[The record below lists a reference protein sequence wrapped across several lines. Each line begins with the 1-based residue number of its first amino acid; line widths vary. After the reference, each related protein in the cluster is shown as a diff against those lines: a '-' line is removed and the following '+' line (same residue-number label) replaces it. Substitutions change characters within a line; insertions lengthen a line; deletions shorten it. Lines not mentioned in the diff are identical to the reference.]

1 MKRIWILPIM
11 VMILGSLLLTGC
23 AKKPSNQKSAATK
36 PSKPKTMK
44 KAMVKTKPKMV
55 KIKNPLLIKSSY
67 HGFFNNK
74 VVKVVFQVSSPN
86 PKKWK
91 VALLN
96 MNDIIWELHY
106 NPKRYK
112 MVFVAYGPAVKMFLK
127 KDNKLTPLIEKL
139 YKHKV
144 RIDACHVA
152 MIKLGIK
159 QDEILP
165 NVHVA
170 PDGFFSILHYEMMG
184 YSYIKP

>member
-1 MKRIWILPIM
+1 MKKIWILLIM
-11 VMILGSLLLTGC
+11 VMISGPLLLTGC
-23 AKKPSNQKSAATK
+23 AKKQ
-36 PSKPKTMK
+36 PSKPKPSKSIK
-44 KAMVKTKPKMV
+44 KTMVKTKTKAKAKMV

-74 VVKVVFQVSSPN
+74 VIKVVFQVSSPN

-91 VALLN
+91 VALGN

-112 MVFVAYGPAVKMFLK
+112 VVFVAYGSADKMFLK
-127 KDNKLTPLIEKL
+127 KNNKLASVIEKL
-139 YKHKV
+139 YKHNV
-144 RIDACHVA
+144 RFDICHVA

-159 QDEILP
+159 PDEILP
-165 NVHVA
+165 FVHIT
-170 PDGFFSILHYEMMG
+170 PDGFYAILHYEMQG

>member
-1 MKRIWILPIM
+1 MKRVWILLIM
-11 VMILGSLLLTGC
+11 VMISGSLLLTGC
-23 AKKPSNQKSAATK
+23 AKKPS
-36 PSKPKTMK
+36 KPKPVMPKPPKHMK
-44 KAMVKTKPKMV
+44 KVMV

-67 HGFFNNK
+67 GGFFNNK

-91 VALLN
+91 VALGN

-112 MVFVAYGPAVKMFLK
+112 VVFVAYGPADKMFLK
-127 KDNKLTPLIEKL
+127 KNNKLAPVIEKL
-139 YKHKV
+139 YKHNV
-144 RIDACHVA
+144 RFDICHVA

-159 QDEILP
+159 PDEILSL
-165 NVHVA
+165 VHIT
-170 PDGFFSILHYEMMG
+170 PDGFFAILHYEMQG

>member
-1 MKRIWILPIM
+1 MKRIWILLIM
-11 VMILGSLLLTGC
+11 VTISGSLLLTGC
-23 AKKPSNQKSAATK
+23 AKKPSEPK
-36 PSKPKTMK
+36 PSKPIKKT
-44 KAMVKTKPKMV
+44 MVKTKMV
-55 KIKNPLLIKSSY
+55 KIKNSLLMKSSY

-112 MVFVAYGPAVKMFLK
+112 VVFVAYGPAVKMFLK

-139 YKHKV
+139 YNHKV
-144 RIDACHVA
+144 RLDVCHVA

-159 QDEILP
+159 SDEILP
-165 NVHVA
+165 VVHVA

>member
-1 MKRIWILPIM
+1 MKRFIKLWIFLII
-11 VMILGSLLLTGC
+11 VITGGTVLLTGC
-23 AKKPSNQKSAATK
+23 AKKPVKEAPAAAVTK
-36 PSKPKTMK
+36 PSKAAVK
-44 KAMVKTKPKMV
+44 K
-55 KIKNPLLIKSSY
+55 KITIKKPLLTPASY

-74 VVKVVFQVSSPN
+74 VIKVVFQVNSPN

-112 MVFVAYGPAVKMFLK
+112 VVFVAYGPAVKMFLK

-144 RIDACHVA
+144 RFDSCHVA

-159 QDEILP
+159 SKEILP
-165 NVHVA
+165 IVHVT
-170 PDGFFSILHYEMMG
+170 PDGFFAILHYEMTG

>member
-1 MKRIWILPIM
+1 MKRLMKLLILLII
-11 VMILGSLLLTGC
+11 VTTGGTVLLTGC
-23 AKKPSNQKSAATK
+23 AKKPAKEAPAAAVTK
-36 PSKPKTMK
+36 PSKAAVK
-44 KAMVKTKPKMV
+44 K
-55 KIKNPLLIKSSY
+55 KIEIKKPLLTPASY
-67 HGFFNNK
+67 NGFFNNK
-74 VVKVVFQVSSPN
+74 IIKVVFQVSSPN

-106 NPKRYK
+106 NPKKYK
-112 MVFVAYGPAVKMFLK
+112 VVFVAYGPAVKMFLK

-144 RIDACHVA
+144 KFESCRVA

-159 QDEILP
+159 PNEILP
-165 NVHVA
+165 VVHVT
-170 PDGFFSILHYEMMG
+170 PDGFFAILHYEMMG

>member
-1 MKRIWILPIM
+1 M
-11 VMILGSLLLTGC
+11 VMISGSLLLAGC
-23 AKKPSNQKSAATK
+23 AKKPSEQKPAAPTK
-36 PSKPKTMK
+36 SSKPKPTK
-44 KAMVKTKPKMV
+44 KAMVKTKHSMV

-67 HGFFNNK
+67 NGFFNNK

-144 RIDACHVA
+144 RLDACHVA

-159 QDEILP
+159 PDEILP
-165 NVHVA
+165 AVHVA